1 MSMELA
7 KRMRAASDAHHNG
20 TAETRR
26 RDIAALLQLHGE
38 SSLAVLLLLLSVV
51 SIVPIVGSGSLV
63 SIAIFAAAW
72 AWALGH
78 DTQALPARLG
88 RITLSESM
96 TGQCLH
102 AFAWLYEQC
111 DRWMRPR
118 WRLWSSRPTYWLWGL
133 WIALMAAIIF
143 LPLPLGNVLP
153 CISLILLTL
162 GWMSRDGVALLGA
175 VVVGLAAMAYTALLW
190 GIAELALRNMWG
202 MLTNGI

>member
-7 KRMRAASDAHHNG
+7 KRMRAAFDAHQNG
-20 TAETRR
+20 SAEVRR
-26 RDIAALLQLHGE
+26 QNIAALLQLHGE

-51 SIVPIVGSGSLV
+51 CMVPIVGSGTLV
-63 SIAIFAAAW
+63 SFAIFAAAW

-78 DTQALPARLG
+78 DAQALPERLG

-111 DRWMRPR
+111 NRWMRPR
-118 WRLWSSRPTYWLWGL
+118 WRLWSSGPTHLLWGM

-153 CISLILLTL
+153 SISLILLSL

-175 VVVGLAAMAYTALLW
+175 VLAGLVAIAYTALLW
-190 GIAELALRNMWG
+190 GVAELALRNMWG
-202 MLTNGI
+202 MMTNGL